1 MESIF
6 VLGGGLSFEFFQEF
20 GVGFAIVGDDAAVAV
35 GSAGLAHVTAM
46 QYQPVM
52 RFRQQLGRYV
62 PA

>member
-6 VLGGGLSFEFFQEF
+6 VLGDGLGFEFLQEA
-20 GVGFAIVGDDAAVAV
+20 GVGFAVVGDDAAITV
-35 GSAGLAHVTAM
+35 GSAGFTDVTAM

-62 PA
+62 LA